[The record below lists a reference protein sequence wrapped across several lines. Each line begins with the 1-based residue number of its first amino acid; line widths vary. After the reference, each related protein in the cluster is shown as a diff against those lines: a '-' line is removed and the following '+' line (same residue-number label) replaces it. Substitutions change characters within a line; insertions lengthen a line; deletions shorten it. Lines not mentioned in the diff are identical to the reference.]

1 MTRPNIRAAE
11 ERLYP
16 LLTAG
21 RSKYA
26 GMSRLLF
33 FIAGAVSVGAVV
45 GVLALA
51 GAFDDEAEPP
61 ARTTQTPRE
70 ESLPSGAALDVAALY
85 ERVSAGVVFVQAN
98 SGRGDL
104 PFPGG
109 GQAASGSGF
118 LIDAEGHIITNDH
131 VVEGAT
137 EYRVRF
143 GEDGEPIEAELL
155 GTDPS
160 VDLALLKVQP
170 GDAGGELQPL
180 ELGASEDLRPGD
192 PAIAIGSP
200 FGLTGTVTSGIVSAL
215 GRTITA
221 PNGFSISGA
230 IQTDAAIN
238 PGNSGGPLL
247 DEQGRVIGVNSQ
259 IRTDG
264 GNANSGVGFAVPV
277 DEIKRSLPALEKGED
292 PERAFLGVSS
302 GQAAEG
308 GAQVGGV
315 VSDGPAAKAGLRE
328 GDTIVEIE
336 DQSVREPNDVSAVV
350 NARRPGDEVRVV
362 VERDG
367 ERRTLTVTLGEQP
380 EQASNPDG

>member
-1 MTRPNIRAAE
+1 
-11 ERLYP
+11 
-16 LLTAG
+16 
-21 RSKYA
+21 
-26 GMSRLLF
+26 MSRLLF

-61 ARTTQTPRE
+61 ARTTDTPR
-70 ESLPSGAALDVAALY
+70 STPAPSGAALDVAALY
-85 ERVSAGVVFVQAN
+85 QRVSAGVVFVQAN

-118 LIDAEGHIITNDH
+118 VIDDEGHIITNDH

-143 GEDGEPIEAELL
+143 GEAGEPIEAELL

-160 VDLALLKVQP
+160 VDLALLKVDP
-170 GDAGGELQPL
+170 EDVGDELQPL

-200 FGLTGTVTSGIVSAL
+200 FGLEGTVTSGIVSAL
-215 GRTITA
+215 GRTIQA

-259 IRTDG
+259 IRTGG
-264 GNANSGVGFAVPV
+264 GNANTGVGFAVPV

-302 GQAAEG
+302 GPAPEG
-308 GAQVGGV
+308 GAAVGGV
-315 VSDGPAAKAGLRE
+315 VANGPAAKAGLRE
-328 GDTIVEIE
+328 GDTIVEIA
-336 DQSVREPNDVSAVV
+336 DQPVREPDDVSSVV
-350 NARRPGDEVRVV
+350 NSRRPGDEVRVV

-380 EQASNPDG
+380 EQANNP

>member
-1 MTRPNIRAAE
+1 
-11 ERLYP
+11 
-16 LLTAG
+16 
-21 RSKYA
+21 
-26 GMSRLLF
+26 MSRLLF

-45 GVLALA
+45 GVLALT

-61 ARTTQTPRE
+61 ARTVQTPE
-70 ESLPSGAALDVAALY
+70 ATTPAAPGAALDVAVLY
-85 ERVSAGVVFVQAN
+85 ERVSGGVVFVQAN

-118 LIDAEGHIITNDH
+118 VIDDEGHIITNDH
-131 VVEGAT
+131 VVEGAS

-143 GEDGEPIEAELL
+143 GENGDPIEAELL

-160 VDLALLKVQP
+160 VDLALLKVDP
-170 GDAGGELQPL
+170 GDVGDELRPL
-180 ELGASEDLRPGD
+180 ELGASENLRPGD

-200 FGLTGTVTSGIVSAL
+200 FGLTGTVTAGIVSAL
-215 GRTITA
+215 GRTIEA

-259 IRTDG
+259 IRTGG

-277 DEIKRSLPALEKGED
+277 DEIKRSLPALEKGQD
-292 PERAFLGVSS
+292 VERAFLGVGS
-302 GQAAEG
+302 GPAPDG
-308 GAQVGGV
+308 GAAVSSV
-315 VSDGPAAKAGLRE
+315 VPDGPAARAGLRE
-328 GDTIVEIE
+328 GDTIVEINDE
-336 DQSVREPNDVSAVV
+336 PVRDSDDVSTVV
-350 NARRPGDEVRVV
+350 NARRPGDQIRIVVR
-362 VERDG
+362 RDG

-380 EQASNPDG
+380 ERASNP